1 MYDLNVHISLKV
13 GNNLPKAYQDLIR
26 AKEMVVVVTGVHR
39 GSVIVDFDLV
49 TALEV
54 NLSTSDVQKSV
65 INALNSSAL
74 RVDLNI
80 TSVKGSI
87 PITTYNYI
95 FYAS

>member
-1 MYDLNVHISLKV
+1 
-13 GNNLPKAYQDLIR
+13 
-26 AKEMVVVVTGVHR
+26 MVIVVTGVRR
-39 GSVIVDFDLV
+39 GVIVDFDLV